1 MIQLLLS
8 KQPKSRLM
16 ILWAMKM
23 KSDEAEWID
32 LILLMK
38 QFYINK
44 MEAKKNA
51 GNNRKH

>member
-8 KQPKSRLM
+8 KQPKSGLM

-44 MEAKKNA
+44 VEGKKNA